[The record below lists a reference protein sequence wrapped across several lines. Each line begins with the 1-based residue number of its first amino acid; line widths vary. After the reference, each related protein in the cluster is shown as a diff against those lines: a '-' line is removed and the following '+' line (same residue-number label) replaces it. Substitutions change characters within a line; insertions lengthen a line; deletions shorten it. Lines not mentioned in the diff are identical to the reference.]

1 MEISGEGGG
10 AYIHQN
16 EKLWCS
22 RASNTGDDK
31 LPIGMHWPA
40 KPSLRKLTG
49 MCQKMLCNTSGTKQP
64 PGPGVCSSKQRTQL
78 LLVAGTGD
86 CVSWLAVLEAD
97 ATGPAV
103 RMSLSL
109 PVPQSTFPSLSLF
122 LLLSC
127 QLVSLSL
134 ARPSSLT
141 ASLYR
146 SLCYLFPSLSF
157 SVSPSRS
164 LSLSPSRTCCLP
176 LSLYLPLSFS
186 MSLSVPVSPSPH
198 SGKAGGLPASPS
210 IYIALASELVR
221 RMRVTS
227 LLVDPAM
234 QV

>member
-1 MEISGEGGG
+1 MPS
-10 AYIHQN
+10 
-16 EKLWCS
+16 
-22 RASNTGDDK
+22 
-31 LPIGMHWPA
+31 GMHWPA
-40 KPSLRKLTG
+40 KPSLRKLMG

-64 PGPGVCSSKQRTQL
+64 PGPGVCKQRTQL

-109 PVPQSTFPSLSLF
+109 PVPQSTFPSLSVF

-141 ASLYR
+141 DSLDR
-146 SLCYLFPSLSF
+146 SLCYLFPLLNF

-164 LSLSPSRTCCLP
+164 LSLSPS
-176 LSLYLPLSFS
+176 
-186 MSLSVPVSPSPH
+186 
-198 SGKAGGLPASPS
+198 GL
-210 IYIALASELVR
+210 L
-221 RMRVTS
+221 
-227 LLVDPAM
+227 
-234 QV
+234 